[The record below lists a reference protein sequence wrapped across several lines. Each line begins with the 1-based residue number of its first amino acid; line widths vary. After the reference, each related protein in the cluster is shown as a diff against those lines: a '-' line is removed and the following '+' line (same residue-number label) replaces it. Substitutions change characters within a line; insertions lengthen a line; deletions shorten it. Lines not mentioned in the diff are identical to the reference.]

1 MTVQIDFALN
11 RRFGV
16 LEQTIFRLVLNGLTS
31 VQEIRN
37 LLWIFSD
44 EVIAN
49 AIRRLVNQ
57 QLLLADVEARS
68 LTLSESTLA
77 VIETCLNNSYDITI
91 PETLVDTMTDG
102 ILLITDA
109 KTKEAIIAQ
118 LLPGIKL
125 GFLAN
130 SLDFSICKRGDSNE
144 R

>member
-1 MTVQIDFALN
+1 
-11 RRFGV
+11 
-16 LEQTIFRLVLNGLTS
+16 
-31 VQEIRN
+31 
-37 LLWIFSD
+37 
-44 EVIAN
+44 
-49 AIRRLVNQ
+49 
-57 QLLLADVEARS
+57 
-68 LTLSESTLA
+68 
-77 VIETCLNNSYDITI
+77 
-91 PETLVDTMTDG
+91 MTDG